1 MVTVRD
7 SESEVKSC
15 QIGDQTG
22 TIQLSLWDGQIDLV
36 QLGKTYMFINLS
48 TRSFNG
54 KTTLTTTR
62 NTTIMHSSTTIT
74 LPNTSNTNDFET
86 LTNTLTQT
94 VEGSTITI
102 KKLCPKCHSTQQSIN
117 IKENFHRCATC
128 KILRKQSSYIT
139 KCNGALIFKIGE
151 DELSLAIPNSVLT
164 KFIHKEKDMT
174 FLDAQDIEEY
184 LLTCGPVSVNYT
196 NDNHIVEIKKAICE
210 TELTSEKT
218 PEFEQELCSITE
230 AVSLPSTSIKTNPG
244 EKRPAA
250 PETIDPKQTR
260 PLKD

>member
-1 MVTVRD
+1 MKLLATVCNIDGASTMVTVRD

-36 QLGKTYMFINLS
+36 QLGKTYMFTNLS

-62 NTTIMHSSTTIT
+62 NTIMHSSTTIT

-117 IKENFHRCATC
+117 IKDNFHRCTT
-128 KILRKQSSYIT
+128 LQSVM
-139 KCNGALIFKIGE
+139 K
-151 DELSLAIPNSVLT
+151 
-164 KFIHKEKDMT
+164 H
-174 FLDAQDIEEY
+174 
-184 LLTCGPVSVNYT
+184 
-196 NDNHIVEIKKAICE
+196 
-210 TELTSEKT
+210 
-218 PEFEQELCSITE
+218 
-230 AVSLPSTSIKTNPG
+230 
-244 EKRPAA
+244 
-250 PETIDPKQTR
+250 
-260 PLKD
+260 